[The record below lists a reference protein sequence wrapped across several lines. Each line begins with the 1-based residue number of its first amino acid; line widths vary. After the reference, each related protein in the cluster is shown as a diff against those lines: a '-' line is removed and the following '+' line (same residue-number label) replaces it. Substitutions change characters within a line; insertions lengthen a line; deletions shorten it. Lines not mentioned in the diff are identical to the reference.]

1 MDTQQ
6 LKKLAAQFRIEV
18 LHAVHKANSG
28 HATTALSAMEIL
40 TLLYFG
46 DVDGQPIMKYDPQ
59 KPQWDGRDY
68 FILSKG
74 HGCPALYVI
83 LANLGF
89 FPKEELNHLRQM
101 NALLEGHPINKIPG
115 IEATTGPLGQGISFA
130 NGIALGLRM
139 DKKMNRVYVVLGDG
153 ELQEGQIWEAAMT
166 ASQHNLGNIT
176 AFVDNNKLQQT
187 NFVRAIKQVEPI
199 GSKFAAFGWN
209 VINVADG
216 HDFDELRDAV
226 RRAWKIRLKPTM
238 IVCNTVK
245 GKGIPFAENKANY
258 HGVPL
263 SKEEMADVVPL
274 LEQEMKDLDNKAKTA
289 I

>member
-1 MDTQQ
+1 MDTHQ

-18 LHAVHKANSG
+18 LWAVHKAKSG
-28 HATTALSAMEIL
+28 HATTALSAMEII

-46 DVDGQPIMKYDPQ
+46 DIEGQPIMKFNPQ
-59 KPQWDGRDY
+59 KPQWNGRDY

-74 HGCPALYVI
+74 HGCPALYVV

-89 FPKEELNHLRQM
+89 FSKDELNHLRQL
-101 NALLEGHPINKIPG
+101 NSLLEGHPVNKIPG
-115 IEATTGPLGQGISFA
+115 VEATTGPLGQGISFA
-130 NGIALGLRM
+130 NGIGLALKM
-139 DKKMNRVYVVLGDG
+139 DKKSNRVYVIVGDG

-166 ASQHNLGNIT
+166 AAQHKLDNIT
-176 AFVDNNKLQQT
+176 VFVDNNKLQQT

-199 GSKFAAFGWN
+199 GSKFSAFGWN
-209 VINVADG
+209 VINVAYG

-226 RRAWKIRLKPTM
+226 RRAWRTKLRPTV

-263 SKEEMADVVPL
+263 SKEEMAEVVPI
-274 LEQEMKDLDNKAKTA
+274 LEEELRNL
-289 I
+289 